1 MALPATA
8 LIGCAPD
15 GSGESPGRA
24 PASQSATRP
33 AAEPPAARTANPRV
47 GVSAGGVTTSMS
59 APAEST
65 EEQYAKACV
74 AAKEWMSAR
83 GGDPQNL
90 VEPFLDEVQ
99 TTGSVTPATF
109 GTGWSDLTDPQ
120 RSAVIIAVRA
130 AADGGC

>member
-15 GSGESPGRA
+15 GSGESPVRA
-24 PASQSATRP
+24 GATRP
-33 AAEPPAARTANPRV
+33 AAEPPAARTANPQV

-65 EEQYAKACV
+65 EEQYAKACM
-74 AAKEWMSAR
+74 AAKEWMTAR
-83 GGDPQNL
+83 GGDPRNL